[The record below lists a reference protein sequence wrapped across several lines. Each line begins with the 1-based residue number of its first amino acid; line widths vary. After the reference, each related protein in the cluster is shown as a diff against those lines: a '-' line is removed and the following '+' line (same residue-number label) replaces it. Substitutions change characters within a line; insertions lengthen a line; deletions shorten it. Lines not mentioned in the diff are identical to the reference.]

1 MSTLPTRGYEKME
14 QRDRIASQFG
24 TKAIRTRIEGE
35 LNRRFPPD
43 QFRVDI
49 RVIGDESHCP
59 VVCISDDQTHIRI
72 SEKVVLQVEADTIEP
87 TLKGTIDTATRLM
100 SKFEGLGELQLLDGL
115 LRRVEKNP

>member
-1 MSTLPTRGYEKME
+1 ME